1 MRMSEKTVEPTDV
14 DDTEPEDEPAGDDQ
28 EHTEVG
34 APEDGAEADAETQD
48 DDVDEAD
55 PAVAELEAKIAEL
68 REENDKL
75 ARSSAFYENRR
86 RNAERQLEEL
96 RSYGIESF
104 ARKMVGVRDSLTR
117 AHEATAAENA
127 ELDAIREGIEMVL
140 KQFDDALT
148 AEGVTPVPG
157 VGEPFD
163 PNVHEALA
171 QQPVDDMP
179 PNHVAAEYQRGY
191 RLKDRLLRPAGV
203 IVSVEAPADES

>member
-1 MRMSEKTVEPTDV
+1 MSDKTVEPTDV
-14 DDTEPEDEPAGDDQ
+14 DEPEADDEADSPDQ
-28 EHTEVG
+28 AHHEVG
-34 APEDGAEADAETQD
+34 APDTQAEAEGEDE
-48 DDVDEAD
+48 VEDEAD
-55 PAVAELEAKIAEL
+55 PAVAELEAKVAEL

-96 RSYGIESF
+96 RTYGIESF

-117 AHEATAAENA
+117 AHEATSGENA
-127 ELDAIREGIEMVL
+127 ELDGIREGIEMVL